1 MTEIFVMRD
10 RINRFVKEYETW
22 FLIIAKFIGMMFVF
36 SCVNSQLG
44 YFEVLNNPMVNI
56 LLALICSIIPGSFL
70 LFIVAAVIAAHMV
83 KLSVLLAVLTVVVML
98 IVYLMFLKFAPGQSV
113 VLLAVPVLMQYNLHY
128 MIPILAGMYF
138 SPYAVV
144 PAVIGL
150 FMVKFLGYACAAVSM
165 TGTGMSINLEG
176 ATEAISTIFGQLADD
191 KSIWSYAIAAAVTM
205 TVVYLISQLS
215 FDYAWYAAIVA
226 GAAAEIIVTFFCAAA
241 FGTELNI
248 IMTNVGIIIGT
259 LLAVFLQF
267 MKCAVDYSRKEY
279 IQFEDDD
286 YYYID
291 PMESDY
297 TTGNTKLPIGTYLVQ
312 PDSQERVQVGN
323 TGVLKGVYNI
333 NKGYTQ
339 FRQINI
345 LYQNEEYALVE
356 QGTSYGLTVYD
367 HIVLNGSAVDEDQI
381 IY

>member
-56 LLALICSIIPGSFL
+56 LLALICSIIPGSFSV
-70 LFIVAAVIAAHMV
+70 FIVAAVIAAHMV

-191 KSIWSYAIAAAVTM
+191 KSIWAYAIAAAV
-205 TVVYLISQLS
+205 
-215 FDYAWYAAIVA
+215 
-226 GAAAEIIVTFFCAAA
+226 
-241 FGTELNI
+241 
-248 IMTNVGIIIGT
+248 
-259 LLAVFLQF
+259 
-267 MKCAVDYSRKEY
+267 
-279 IQFEDDD
+279 
-286 YYYID
+286 
-291 PMESDY
+291 
-297 TTGNTKLPIGTYLVQ
+297 
-312 PDSQERVQVGN
+312 
-323 TGVLKGVYNI
+323 
-333 NKGYTQ
+333 
-339 FRQINI
+339 I
-345 LYQNEEYALVE
+345 L
-356 QGTSYGLTVYD
+356 
-367 HIVLNGSAVDEDQI
+367 
-381 IY
+381 

>member
-44 YFEVLNNPMVNI
+44 YFEVLNNLMVNI
-56 LLALICSIIPGSFL
+56 LLALICSIIPGSFSV
-70 LFIVAAVIAAHMV
+70 FIVAAVIAAHMV

-286 YYYID
+286 YYYYVKAVPKIFISE
-291 PMESDY
+291 PEKNVVKMNSRKKAFASKE
-297 TTGNTKLPIGTYLVQ
+297 VQ
-312 PDSQERVQVGN
+312 ASKDH
-323 TGVLKGVYNI
+323 
-333 NKGYTQ
+333 
-339 FRQINI
+339 
-345 LYQNEEYALVE
+345 EE
-356 QGTSYGLTVYD
+356 
-367 HIVLNGSAVDEDQI
+367 
-381 IY
+381 

>member
-56 LLALICSIIPGSFL
+56 LLALICSIIPGSFSV
-70 LFIVAAVIAAHMV
+70 FIVAAVIAAHMV

-191 KSIWSYAIAAAVTM
+191 S
-205 TVVYLISQLS
+205 LS
-215 FDYAWYAAIVA
+215 
-226 GAAAEIIVTFFCAAA
+226 G
-241 FGTELNI
+241 L
-248 IMTNVGIIIGT
+248 MP
-259 LLAVFLQF
+259 L
-267 MKCAVDYSRKEY
+267 
-279 IQFEDDD
+279 
-286 YYYID
+286 
-291 PMESDY
+291 
-297 TTGNTKLPIGTYLVQ
+297 
-312 PDSQERVQVGN
+312 
-323 TGVLKGVYNI
+323 
-333 NKGYTQ
+333 
-339 FRQINI
+339 RQ
-345 LYQNEEYALVE
+345 Q
-356 QGTSYGLTVYD
+356 
-367 HIVLNGSAVDEDQI
+367 
-381 IY
+381 

>member
-1 MTEIFVMRD
+1 MEVESIPSANRRIGEVKRKMSALGTPNLGAIDEYARVSERYEYLASQRDDVLHAKTELETIVGDITREMTEIFVMRD

-56 LLALICSIIPGSFL
+56 LLALICSIIPGSFSV
-70 LFIVAAVIAAHMV
+70 FIVAAVIAAHMV

-191 KSIWSYAIAAAVTM
+191 S
-205 TVVYLISQLS
+205 LS
-215 FDYAWYAAIVA
+215 
-226 GAAAEIIVTFFCAAA
+226 G
-241 FGTELNI
+241 L
-248 IMTNVGIIIGT
+248 MP
-259 LLAVFLQF
+259 L
-267 MKCAVDYSRKEY
+267 
-279 IQFEDDD
+279 
-286 YYYID
+286 
-291 PMESDY
+291 
-297 TTGNTKLPIGTYLVQ
+297 
-312 PDSQERVQVGN
+312 
-323 TGVLKGVYNI
+323 
-333 NKGYTQ
+333 
-339 FRQINI
+339 RQ
-345 LYQNEEYALVE
+345 Q
-356 QGTSYGLTVYD
+356 
-367 HIVLNGSAVDEDQI
+367 
-381 IY
+381 

>member
-56 LLALICSIIPGSFL
+56 LLALICSIIPGSFSV
-70 LFIVAAVIAAHMV
+70 FIVAAVIAAHMV
-83 KLSVLLAVLTVVVML
+83 KLSVLLAVLTVVIML

-205 TVVYLISQLS
+205 TVVYLISDCGRCS
-215 FDYAWYAAIVA
+215 SRDHCY
-226 GAAAEIIVTFFCAAA
+226 
-241 FGTELNI
+241 
-248 IMTNVGIIIGT
+248 
-259 LLAVFLQF
+259 VFLCSGIWNRAEYNHDERGYHHWYF
-267 MKCAVDYSRKEY
+267 TGSIFAVYEMCCRLFQKR
-279 IQFEDDD
+279 I
-286 YYYID
+286 
-291 PMESDY
+291 Y
-297 TTGNTKLPIGTYLVQ
+297 TI
-312 PDSQERVQVGN
+312 
-323 TGVLKGVYNI
+323 
-333 NKGYTQ
+333 
-339 FRQINI
+339 
-345 LYQNEEYALVE
+345 
-356 QGTSYGLTVYD
+356 
-367 HIVLNGSAVDEDQI
+367 
-381 IY
+381 

>member
-56 LLALICSIIPGSFL
+56 LLALICSIIPGSFSV
-70 LFIVAAVIAAHMV
+70 FIVAAVIAAHMV

-286 YYYID
+286 YYYYVKAVPKMNIAAPD
-291 PMESDY
+291 VKVQKINS
-297 TTGNTKLPIGTYLVQ
+297 TKTRRPAV
-312 PDSQERVQVGN
+312 
-323 TGVLKGVYNI
+323 K
-333 NKGYTQ
+333 
-339 FRQINI
+339 
-345 LYQNEEYALVE
+345 EEK
-356 QGTSYGLTVYD
+356 QMKRR
-367 HIVLNGSAVDEDQI
+367 
-381 IY
+381 

>member
-56 LLALICSIIPGSFL
+56 LLALICSIIPGSFSV
-70 LFIVAAVIAAHMV
+70 FIVAAVIAAHMV

-138 SPYAVV
+138 SPY
-144 PAVIGL
+144 
-150 FMVKFLGYACAAVSM
+150 AVSM

-286 YYYID
+286 YYYYVKAVPKIFISE
-291 PMESDY
+291 PEKNVVKMNSRKKAFASKE
-297 TTGNTKLPIGTYLVQ
+297 VQ
-312 PDSQERVQVGN
+312 ASKDH
-323 TGVLKGVYNI
+323 
-333 NKGYTQ
+333 
-339 FRQINI
+339 
-345 LYQNEEYALVE
+345 EE
-356 QGTSYGLTVYD
+356 
-367 HIVLNGSAVDEDQI
+367 
-381 IY
+381 